1 MSSTAPVYPTSQ
13 SFKPYYDTSTTSD
26 SASVAGEEEDTTLL
40 EKSTMPMKSKKRNT
54 RLCLFSASASVIS
67 CFISLLTATL
77 VVVLLLLL
85 TNGHPITYMKQSQL
99 NTILKDQSMPTSS
112 LRPQDLAIQD
122 MHCGSTPAEA
132 RALGC
137 IFDVMSFAWTPPA
150 CYDHAFSQEF
160 LARNGPWIFYLDHN
174 ATMPLPFDTLS
185 DYEIVWTE
193 HSYHVV
199 HCLYAWERIHQAYLG
214 PTATED
220 MGKRKLLP
228 REMGSINHTEH
239 CIGLVEDVAQKGVD
253 GKIVNAI
260 AYLVYDGCV
269 DLN

>member
-1 MSSTAPVYPTSQ
+1 
-13 SFKPYYDTSTTSD
+13 
-26 SASVAGEEEDTTLL
+26 VADEEDSTLL
-40 EKSTMPMKSKKRNT
+40 EKPALPNLNKKRNLS
-54 RLCLFSASASVIS
+54 LCLFKASAAVIS
-67 CFISLLTATL
+67 CFISLLTAAL
-77 VVVLLLLL
+77 VVILLLLL
-85 TNGHPITYMKQSQL
+85 TQGHPITYMKQSQL
-99 NTILKDQSMPTSS
+99 SAALKDQSKPIVATPM
-112 LRPQDLAIQD
+112 AMEIQN

-150 CYDHAFSQEF
+150 CYDHSFSQAF
-160 LARNGPWIFYLDHN
+160 LAKNGPWIFYLDHN
-174 ATMPLPFDTLS
+174 ATMPLPFDELS

-214 PTATED
+214 PTAYED
-220 MGKRKLLP
+220 ASKRKLLP
-228 REMGSINHTEH
+228 KEMGSINHTEH
-239 CIGLVEDVAQKGVD
+239 CIGLVEDVAKKGVD
-253 GKIVNAI
+253 GKVVNAI